1 MTATTRARFLRG
13 LFSLGAD
20 LAGSAAGIRPAVPC
34 PSDLCPP
41 DADGVGDANAKD
53 AGSAVAPV
61 TEPAMRFSG
70 GAPLCGP
77 GGDFTPELL
86 RLEAERLGLS
96 ADADAADLLHRLH
109 RAMLDMA
116 PPSARDPEATGAAMP
131 DSGNA
136 GTAGPDTAT
145 HARQTPDNAR

>member
-34 PSDLCPP
+34 PPGLRPP
-41 DADGVGDANAKD
+41 DAEGAGDASSPA
-53 AGSAVAPV
+53 APV
-61 TEPAMRFSG
+61 TEPAMWFSG

-86 RLEAERLGLS
+86 RLEAERLGLP
-96 ADADAADLLHRLH
+96 ADADAEDLLHRLH

-116 PPSARDPEATGAAMP
+116 PPGARAPEA
-131 DSGNA
+131 S
-136 GTAGPDTAT
+136 GTATPDGGNSDTAVG
-145 HARQTPDNAR
+145 ARQTPGNAR